1 MSLYELP
8 PDDTSIETVPPQTE
22 PLFSKTFAVIG
33 ESKPLAYENFA
44 IPGWIE
50 FQKTLTDLI
59 ENVLKTSLPPRQAQE
74 LSDEVVS
81 VLASYGERVFDHVN
95 PPKPTD
101 TGYLKLLHEYNRRY
115 RRVGAVHV
123 ELGTWT
129 AWSDQRVADFAAMDG
144 LSEFVR
150 LDMNPDFKPDVA
162 AFVTEMP
169 FKDNSIDRIS
179 SNSLFEHVAYP
190 HEIIKES
197 FRILRPG
204 GMMYVNVP
212 FVFTQHGCPH
222 DYLRYVP
229 EYFQHVCRDVGFEV
243 VYSDVSSSSGLYYTL
258 HNSLK
263 AAIVSTN
270 TTPEEATAMRTLH
283 MLGLLLLAALSPFD
297 RYFQGEGRNF
307 STSTECFAIKP
318 GEYKNPERS
327 QRNTSIPFVQRNLD
341 ILACPIS
348 KQELRLDGSELI
360 CDAANI
366 RYAVRNGIP
375 VFVEPNGDTSYPS
388 QASLA
393 MSRR

>member
-1 MSLYELP
+1 MSFYQLP
-8 PDDTSIETVPPQTE
+8 PDDAINERTSSSEGLASSTHAI
-22 PLFSKTFAVIG
+22 LG
-33 ESKPLAYENFA
+33 DRKPIAYEPFDVPA
-44 IPGWIE
+44 WE
-50 FQKTLTDLI
+50 QTQKTLITLI
-59 ENVLKTSLPPRQAQE
+59 ENVLKTSLPPPQVQQFSSEITA
-74 LSDEVVS
+74 
-81 VLASYGERVFDHVN
+81 VLESYGERIFDHVN
-95 PPKPTD
+95 PPRATD
-101 TGYLKLLHEYNRRY
+101 EGYIHLLHTYNRQY
-115 RRVGAVHV
+115 RNVGAVHV

-129 AWSDQRVADFAAMDG
+129 AWSDRRVDQVVAMDG

-169 FKDNSIDRIS
+169 FKDNSVDRVA

-190 HEIIKES
+190 HEIIRES
-197 FRILRPG
+197 YRILRPG

-243 VYSDVSSSSGLYYTL
+243 VYTDVSRSGGLYYTL

-263 AAIVSTN
+263 AAIISTN
-270 TTPEEATAMRTLH
+270 ASPEEATAMRTLH
-283 MLGLLLLAALSPFD
+283 MLSLLLLAALSPFD
-297 RYFQGEGRNF
+297 RFFQGEGRNF

-318 GEYKNPERS
+318 GEYEAPNRHKRDV
-327 QRNTSIPFVQRNLD
+327 TIPFIQRSLD

-348 KQELRLDGSELI
+348 KKDLRLDGSELI
-360 CDAANI
+360 CDAADI
-366 RYAVRNGIP
+366 RYAIRDGVP
-375 VFVEPNGDTSYPS
+375 VFVEPNGDTNYPS

-393 MSRR
+393 MSQR